1 MNYACFVPSYDAA
14 HLAAHPK
21 QKVSAMKL
29 LVTAEK
35 IPEDAKLNHAFDLG
49 VKYRTRKGDFN
60 SSGECGHVKIARRRQ
75 QGADCSVD
83 CDGGGFSGLAVDEQ
97 HVCAAAARTRTH
109 LARRQAG

>member
-49 VKYRTRKGDFN
+49 VKYRTRKVTSIPAAN
-60 SSGECGHVKIARRRQ
+60 ATTKATRSR
-75 QGADCSVD
+75 CSVD
-83 CDGGGFSGLAVDEQ
+83 CDGGGFSG
-97 HVCAAAARTRTH
+97 
-109 LARRQAG
+109 